1 MKWNGDIY
9 AGQWKDDKRN
19 GQAFYKQHKGYIFLT
34 NWKDDEIVTP
44 IVDPQPGVD
53 PPMPH

>member
-1 MKWNGDIY
+1 MEKKFYLKPELDVLEIENEGIL
-9 AGQWKDDKRN
+9 AGTITGKE
-19 GQAFYKQHKGYIFLT
+19 
-34 NWKDDEIVTP
+34 DEIVTP